1 MAITLKQLK
10 AWDTNTLYNMPK
22 KPLKAYRFSLTL
34 SLIITLFIMLL
45 NAGLLLLF
53 SNENL
58 FTTDKTLPVVVSL
71 AVIFSVCFLLLNFGA
86 EKFIYNQI
94 RAFYKDLE
102 VNFSNDPN
110 DILITDDMDALL
122 KNVKEVAQQ
131 RSVEIDSLK
140 NQAAFR
146 REFLG
151 NIAHELKTPLFTVQ
165 GYILTLLDGA
175 MKDKAVNKKYLS
187 RASKG
192 VERLIYIVKDLD
204 LLTNLEKG
212 NTELEL
218 SSFDVLDLIQNV
230 FDMLEMQAS
239 KSNINLEFDKKYEQ
253 TIFVHAD
260 LERVQQVLTNLIMNS
275 IKYGKTKG
283 TTEVS
288 VQPIYENKIIVRI
301 RDNGEGIKE
310 EHLPRLFER
319 FYRVDKS
326 GNRRMGGSG
335 LGLAIVKH
343 IIEAHGEQIFV
354 ESQAEIGSEFSFTLQ
369 RGEVNLEV

>member
-1 MAITLKQLK
+1 
-10 AWDTNTLYNMPK
+10 MPK

-34 SLIITLFIMLL
+34 SLLITLFVIVL
-45 NAGLLLLF
+45 NAGLLVLF
-53 SNENL
+53 SDEIL
-58 FTTDKTLPVVVSL
+58 FTKDNILPIALSGI
-71 AVIFSVCFLLLNFGA
+71 VIFLVCFLLLNFGA
-86 EKFIYNQI
+86 EKFIYKQI
-94 RAFYKDLE
+94 RTFYKDLE
-102 VNFSNDPN
+102 PNISGELN
-110 DILITDDMDALL
+110 DILITNDMDALL

-140 NQAAFR
+140 DQAAFR

-175 MKDKAVNKKYLS
+175 MKDKMVTKKYLS

-192 VERLIYIVKDLD
+192 VERLVYIVKDLD

-212 NTELEL
+212 NTELDL
-218 SSFDVLDLIQNV
+218 VKFDVVDLIQNV
-230 FDMLEMQAS
+230 FDMLEMRAS
-239 KSNINLEFDKKYEQ
+239 KSNINLEFDKKYDAP
-253 TIFVHAD
+253 ILVYAD
-260 LERVQQVLTNLIMNS
+260 VERVQQVLTNLIMNS
-275 IKYGKTKG
+275 IKYGKNKG

-288 VQPIYENKIIVRI
+288 VQPIFENKIIVRI
-301 RDNGEGIKE
+301 RDNGEGIEK

-354 ESQAEIGSEFSFTLQ
+354 ESQAEIGSEFSFTLE
-369 RGEVNLEV
+369 RGEETVEA

>member
-1 MAITLKQLK
+1 MA
-10 AWDTNTLYNMPK
+10 N
-22 KPLKAYRFSLTL
+22 KPLRAYRFSLTL
-34 SLIITLFIMLL
+34 SLLITFFVIVL

-53 SNENL
+53 FDESQLTKDNI
-58 FTTDKTLPVVVSL
+58 LPIVLSGI
-71 AVIFSVCFLLLNFGA
+71 VIFLICFLLLHFGA
-86 EKFIYNQI
+86 EKFIYKQI
-94 RAFYKDLE
+94 RSLYKDLE
-102 VNFSNDPN
+102 SSISGELN
-110 DILITDDMDALL
+110 DILITNDMDALL

-140 NQAAFR
+140 DQAAFR

-175 MKDKAVNKKYLS
+175 MKDKTVTKKYLS

-212 NTELEL
+212 NTELEQEN
-218 SSFDVLDLIQNV
+218 FNVLDLIQNV
-230 FDMLEMQAS
+230 FDMLEMRAS
-239 KSNINLEFDKKYEQ
+239 KSNINLEFDKKYEEP
-253 TIFVHAD
+253 ILVYAD
-260 LERVQQVLTNLIMNS
+260 VERVQQVLTNLIMNS
-275 IKYGKTKG
+275 IKYGKNKG

-288 VQPIYENKIIVRI
+288 VQPIFENKIIVRI
-301 RDNGEGIKE
+301 RDNGEGIAE

-354 ESQAEIGSEFSFTLQ
+354 ESQEDIGSEFSFTLE
-369 RGEVNLEV
+369 RGEETVEA

>member
-1 MAITLKQLK
+1 MEPSI
-10 AWDTNTLYNMPK
+10 
-22 KPLKAYRFSLTL
+22 
-34 SLIITLFIMLL
+34 
-45 NAGLLLLF
+45 
-53 SNENL
+53 SNEL
-58 FTTDKTLPVVVSL
+58 
-71 AVIFSVCFLLLNFGA
+71 
-86 EKFIYNQI
+86 
-94 RAFYKDLE
+94 
-102 VNFSNDPN
+102 N
-110 DILITDDMDALL
+110 DILITNDMDALL

-140 NQAAFR
+140 DQAAFR

-175 MKDKAVNKKYLS
+175 MKDKTVTKKYLS

-192 VERLIYIVKDLD
+192 VERLVYIVKDLD

-212 NTELEL
+212 NTELDL
-218 SSFDVLDLIQNV
+218 VKFDVLDLIQNV
-230 FDMLEMQAS
+230 FDMLEMRAS
-239 KSNINLEFDKKYEQ
+239 KSNINLEFDKKYEEP
-253 TIFVHAD
+253 FLVYAD
-260 LERVQQVLTNLIMNS
+260 VERIQQVLTNLIVNS
-275 IKYGKTKG
+275 IKYGKNKG

-288 VQPIYENKIIVRI
+288 VQPIFENKIIVRI
-301 RDNGEGIKE
+301 RDNGEGIEK

-354 ESQAEIGSEFSFTLQ
+354 ESQPEIGSEFSFTLEK
-369 RGEVNLEV
+369 GEVSAQV

>member
-1 MAITLKQLK
+1 MA
-10 AWDTNTLYNMPK
+10 N
-22 KPLKAYRFSLTL
+22 KPLRAYRFSLTL
-34 SLIITLFIMLL
+34 SLLITLFVILL

-53 SNENL
+53 SDESL
-58 FTTDKTLPVVVSL
+58 FTIDNILPVVLSV
-71 AVIFSVCFLLLNFGA
+71 VIIFLVCFLLLNFGV
-86 EKFIYNQI
+86 EKFIYRQI
-94 RAFYKDLE
+94 RTFYKDLE
-102 VNFSNDPN
+102 PSISGELN
-110 DILITDDMDALL
+110 DILITNDMDALL

-131 RSVEIDSLK
+131 RSVEINSLK
-140 NQAAFR
+140 DQAAFR

-175 MKDKAVNKKYLS
+175 MKDKTVTKKYLS

-212 NTELEL
+212 NTELEQEN
-218 SSFDVLDLIQNV
+218 FNILDLIQNV

-239 KSNINLEFDKKYEQ
+239 KSNINLEFAKNYEEP
-253 TIFVHAD
+253 ILAYAD
-260 LERVQQVLTNLIMNS
+260 VERVQQVLTNLIMNS
-275 IKYGKTKG
+275 IKYGKNKG

-288 VQPIYENKIIVRI
+288 VQPIFENKIIVRI
-301 RDNGEGIKE
+301 RDNGEGIEK

-335 LGLAIVKH
+335 LGLSIVKH

-354 ESQAEIGSEFSFTLQ
+354 ESQAEIGSEFSFTLE
-369 RGEVNLEV
+369 RGVVAVEV

>member
-1 MAITLKQLK
+1 MARTPRKI
-10 AWDTNTLYNMPK
+10 
-22 KPLKAYRFSLTL
+22 YRFSLIL
-34 SLIITLFIMLL
+34 SLSITVFVICL
-45 NAGLLLLF
+45 NALLLF
-53 SNENL
+53 
-58 FTTDKTLPVVVSL
+58 FYTDKNPFSKENIVPLIFSVT
-71 AVIFSVCFLLLNFGA
+71 AIFSVCFIIFNYRI
-86 EKFIYNQI
+86 ERYIYQKI
-94 RAFYKDLE
+94 KYLYHDLE
-102 VNFSNDPN
+102 PNFKGDLN
-110 DILITDDMDALL
+110 DIRITNDMDSLL
-122 KNVKEVAQQ
+122 KNVKEVALK
-131 RSVEIDSLK
+131 RNNEIDSLK
-140 NQAAFR
+140 DQAAFR

-151 NIAHELKTPLFTVQ
+151 NVAHELKTPLFTVQ

-175 MKDKAVNKKYLS
+175 LKDKNVNKKYLT

-212 NTELEL
+212 NTELEMFH
-218 SSFDVLDLIQNV
+218 FDVIDLIQSV

-239 KSNINLEFDKKYEQ
+239 KSSINLEFDRKYHDP
-253 TIFVHAD
+253 ISVYAD
-260 LERVQQVLTNLIMNS
+260 RERVQQVLINLIMNS
-275 IKYGKTKG
+275 IKYGKIKG

-288 VQPIYENKIIVRI
+288 VQPIFENKIIIRI
-301 RDNGEGIKE
+301 RDNGEGIEE

-354 ESQAEIGSEFSFTLQ
+354 ESQAEIGSEFSFTLDK
-369 RGEVNLEV
+369 GEVIATA

>member
-1 MAITLKQLK
+1 
-10 AWDTNTLYNMPK
+10 MPN

-34 SLIITLFIMLL
+34 SLLITLFVIVL

-53 SNENL
+53 FDESQLTKDNI
-58 FTTDKTLPVVVSL
+58 LPIVLSSI
-71 AVIFSVCFLLLNFGA
+71 VIFLVCFLLLNFGV
-86 EKFIYNQI
+86 EKFIYKQI
-94 RAFYKDLE
+94 RTFYKDLE
-102 VNFSNDPN
+102 PSISNELN
-110 DILITDDMDALL
+110 DILITNDMDALL

-140 NQAAFR
+140 DQAAFR

-175 MKDKAVNKKYLS
+175 MKDKTVTKKYLS

-192 VERLIYIVKDLD
+192 VERLVYIVKDLD

-212 NTELEL
+212 NTELDL
-218 SSFDVLDLIQNV
+218 VKFDVLDLIQNV
-230 FDMLEMQAS
+230 FDMLEMRAS
-239 KSNINLEFDKKYEQ
+239 KSNINLEFDKKYEEP
-253 TIFVHAD
+253 FLVYAD
-260 LERVQQVLTNLIMNS
+260 VERIQQVLTNLIVNS
-275 IKYGKTKG
+275 IKYGKNKG

-288 VQPIYENKIIVRI
+288 VQPIFENKIIVRI
-301 RDNGEGIKE
+301 RDNGEGIEK

-354 ESQAEIGSEFSFTLQ
+354 ESQPEIGSEFSFTLEK
-369 RGEVNLEV
+369 GEVSAQI

>member
-1 MAITLKQLK
+1 
-10 AWDTNTLYNMPK
+10 MPK

-34 SLIITLFIMLL
+34 SLLITLFVIVL
-45 NAGLLLLF
+45 NAGLLVLF
-53 SNENL
+53 SDKNL
-58 FTTDKTLPVVVSL
+58 LTKDNILPIALSGS
-71 AVIFSVCFLLLNFGA
+71 VIFFVCFLLLNIGA
-86 EKFIYNQI
+86 EKFIYKQI
-94 RAFYKDLE
+94 RTFYKDLE
-102 VNFSNDPN
+102 PNISGELN
-110 DILITDDMDALL
+110 DILITNDMDALL

-140 NQAAFR
+140 DQAAFR

-175 MKDKAVNKKYLS
+175 MKDKTVTKKYLS

-192 VERLIYIVKDLD
+192 VERLVYIVKDLD

-212 NTELEL
+212 NTELDL
-218 SSFDVLDLIQNV
+218 VKFDVVDLIQNV
-230 FDMLEMQAS
+230 FDMLEMRAS
-239 KSNINLEFDKKYEQ
+239 KSNINLEFDKKYDAP
-253 TIFVHAD
+253 ILVYAD
-260 LERVQQVLTNLIMNS
+260 VERVQQVLTNLIMNS
-275 IKYGKTKG
+275 IKYGKNKG
-283 TTEVS
+283 TTEIS
-288 VQPIYENKIIVRI
+288 VQPIFENKIIVRI
-301 RDNGEGIKE
+301 RDNGEGIEK

-354 ESQAEIGSEFSFTLQ
+354 ESQAEIGSEFSFTLE
-369 RGEVNLEV
+369 RGEETVEA

>member
-1 MAITLKQLK
+1 
-10 AWDTNTLYNMPK
+10 
-22 KPLKAYRFSLTL
+22 
-34 SLIITLFIMLL
+34 MLL

-53 SNENL
+53 SNESL
-58 FTTDKTLPVVVSL
+58 FTTDKILPVVVSL
-71 AVIFSVCFLLLNFGA
+71 IVIFSVCFLLLSFGA
-86 EKFIYNQI
+86 EKFIYKQI
-94 RAFYKDLE
+94 RTFYKDLE

-140 NQAAFR
+140 DQAAFR

-212 NTELEL
+212 NTELDL

-239 KSNINLEFDKKYEQ
+239 KSNINIEFDKKYEQ
-253 TIFVHAD
+253 PIFVHAD

-301 RDNGEGIKE
+301 RDNGEGIEE